1 MKHIEKINK
10 DNFNEWLSMAL
21 SLWPDNGKNELKDEF
36 HKMLSS
42 TKEQAFIYKLD
53 NEYIGFINISIRTD
67 YVEGSNSS
75 PVGFVEGIYVK
86 PGYRNKGIAKELI
99 TKGEEWAKSKG
110 CTQMGSDIE
119 IDNDISYKFHQK
131 VGFDEANRIICFIKD
146 I

>member
-1 MKHIEKINK
+1 MEYIEEINK

-21 SLWPDNGKNELKDEF
+21 ALWPDNGKNELKDEF
-36 HKMLSS
+36 QKILSS

-53 NEYIGFINISIRTD
+53 NEYIGFINLSIRTD

-86 PGYRNKGIAKELI
+86 PEYRNRGIAKKLI
-99 TKGEEWAKSKG
+99 IKGEEWAKSKG
-110 CTQMGSDIE
+110 CTQIGSDIE
-119 IDNDISYKFHQK
+119 MDNDISYKFHQK
-131 VGFDEANRIICFIKD
+131 VGFNEANRIICFIKD